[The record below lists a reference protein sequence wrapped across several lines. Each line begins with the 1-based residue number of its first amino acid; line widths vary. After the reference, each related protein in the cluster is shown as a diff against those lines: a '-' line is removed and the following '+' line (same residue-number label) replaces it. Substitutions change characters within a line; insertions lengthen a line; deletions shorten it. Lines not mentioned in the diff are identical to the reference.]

1 MTRVEERACHKA
13 AMVAERLGGL
23 AHRAFEE
30 RCARLA
36 VLVDGGPTTAIPDW
50 LTGGPVLSNAMEQ
63 SISRWI
69 EGGMPLPEMPSRR
82 TDKRLTAAPLRALS
96 TAAAEVLGCGKRVTL
111 LLAAAAHS
119 PDEDVEPA
127 ARGAVAALMQEHKER
142 LLGAVNRHL
151 VAAGRAPV

>member
-1 MTRVEERACHKA
+1 MMAEGRDLQA
-13 AMVAERLGGL
+13 AAVAARLGGL
-23 AHRAFEE
+23 GHRAFEE
-30 RCARLA
+30 RCSRLTL
-36 VLVDGGPTTAIPDW
+36 LVGGGQAGAIRDW
-50 LTGGPVLSNAMEQ
+50 LTGGPVLSNAMER
-63 SISRWI
+63 SIARWI

-82 TDKRLTAAPLRALS
+82 TDKRLAAAPLCALS
-96 TAAAEVLGCGKRVTL
+96 TAAAEVLGGGKRLTL